1 MTWFRSELAIAL
13 LNIGG
18 VHQNEVHLT
27 KAIDAFRDAGAILEG
42 LTALTPEVRY
52 NLACV
57 HARLAGLATMPGS
70 GLSAAEGQAEADRAM
85 TWLREA
91 VASGYRN
98 IALMRNDSDLDPLR
112 SRPDF
117 RLLEMDLAMP
127 ADALA
132 R

>member
-1 MTWFRSELAIAL
+1 MWFQSELALAL
-13 LNIGG
+13 MNIGV
-18 VHQNEVHLT
+18 VHQDEGDVA
-27 KAIDAFRDAGAILEG
+27 KAIDAFGNAGAILEG

-57 HARLAGLATMPGS
+57 HARLAGLAAMPGS
-70 GLSAAEGQAEADRAM
+70 GLLAAEGQAEADRAM
-85 TWLREA
+85 TWLSEA

-98 IALMRNDSDLDPLR
+98 FALMRNDSDLDPLR

-132 R
+132 P